1 MAEITYIEAIRQA
14 LWEEMERDDRV
25 FLIGEDIGAYGGA
38 FKISVGFLDRF
49 GEERVIDTPIAESAL
64 VGAAV
69 GAALMGQRPVVE
81 MQFADFI
88 ACGFDQV
95 VNMAAKFHYRTG
107 TSVPLVIRAPSGGG
121 VHGGPFHSQN
131 PEAWF
136 VHVPGLKVVAPS
148 TPTDAKGM
156 LKAAIRDPDPVIYF
170 EHKYLYRRIKG
181 KIPDEDFTVTL
192 GKAEVKREGIDVSII
207 TYGAMVHQALQAANQ
222 VAAMGISTEILDLR
236 TLLPLDREAI
246 LATARKTGKVLIVH
260 EAVRTG
266 GVGGEVA
273 AIIAESAFDRLD
285 GPVLRLTAPDTP
297 VPFSAPLEEA
307 FLPNAAKIAAALE
320 RLAAY

>member
-1 MAEITYIEAIRQA
+1 MAEITYIEGIRQA

-25 FLIGEDIGAYGGA
+25 FLMGEDIGAYGGA
-38 FKISVGFLDRF
+38 FKITVGFLDRF
-49 GEERVIDTPIAESAL
+49 GEDRVIDTPIAESAL

-88 ACGFDQV
+88 ACGFDQI

-148 TPTDAKGM
+148 TPMDAKGL

-181 KIPDEDFTVTL
+181 KVPDEEFTVPL
-192 GKAEVKREGIDVSII
+192 GKAEVKREGTDVSII
-207 TYGAMVHQALQAANQ
+207 TYGAMLHQSLQAANQ
-222 VAAMGISTEILDLR
+222 AAATGISAEVLDLR

-246 LATARKTGKVLIVH
+246 LATACKTGKVLVVH
-260 EAVRTG
+260 EAARTG
-266 GVGGEVA
+266 GVGAEVA

-297 VPFSAPLEEA
+297 VPFSAPLEEL
-307 FLPNAAKIAAALE
+307 FLPSAAKIAAALD

>member
-1 MAEITYIEAIRQA
+1 MAEITYIEGIRQA
-14 LWEEMERDDRV
+14 LWEEMERDERV

-38 FKISVGFLDRF
+38 FKITVGFLDRF

-69 GAALMGQRPVVE
+69 GAALMGERPVVE

-88 ACGFDQV
+88 ACGFDQI

-148 TPTDAKGM
+148 TPMDAKGL

-181 KIPDEDFTVTL
+181 KVPDEEFTLPL
-192 GKAEVKREGIDVSII
+192 GQAEVKREGTDASII
-207 TYGAMVHQALQAANQ
+207 TYGAMVHQALQAADR
-222 VAAMGISTEILDLR
+222 VAGMGISAEILDLR

-260 EAVRTG
+260 EATRTG
-266 GVGGEVA
+266 GPGGEIAALIGEHAFEHLDAPIVRVA
-273 AIIAESAFDRLD
+273 
-285 GPVLRLTAPDTP
+285 PPDTP
-297 VPFSAPLEEA
+297 VPYSPPLEEY
-307 FLPNAAKIAAALE
+307 FLPNASKIADAIRALAE
-320 RLAAY
+320 Y

>member
-1 MAEITYIEAIRQA
+1 MAERTYLDAIHQG
-14 LWEEMERDDRV
+14 LLEEMERDERV
-25 FLIGEDIGAYGGA
+25 FLIGED
-38 FKISVGFLDRF
+38 
-49 GEERVIDTPIAESAL
+49 RVIDTPIAESAL

-88 ACGFDQV
+88 ACGFDQI
-95 VNMAAKFHYRTG
+95 VNMAAKLHYRTG

-131 PEAWF
+131 PEGWF

-148 TPTDAKGM
+148 TPMDAKGL

-181 KIPDEDFTVTL
+181 KVPDEDFAVPL
-192 GKAEVKREGIDVSII
+192 GKAEVKREGNDVSII

-222 VAAMGISTEILDLR
+222 VAAQGISAEILDLR

-246 LATARKTGKVLIVH
+246 LATTRKTGKVLVVH
-260 EAVRTG
+260 EATRTG

-273 AIIAESAFDRLD
+273 SIIAESAFDRLD
-285 GPVLRLTAPDTP
+285 GPIMRLTAPDTP

-307 FLPNAAKIAAALE
+307 FLPNAAKIAAAVE
-320 RLAAY
+320 RLVAY

>member
-1 MAEITYIEAIRQA
+1 MAEITYIEGIRRA
-14 LWEEMERDDRV
+14 LWEEMERDERV

-38 FKISVGFLDRF
+38 FKITVGFLERF
-49 GEERVIDTPIAESAL
+49 GEDRVIDTPIAESAL

-88 ACGFDQV
+88 ACGFDQI
-95 VNMAAKFHYRTG
+95 VNMAAKLHYRTG

-131 PEAWF
+131 PEGWF

-148 TPTDAKGM
+148 TPMDAKGL

-181 KIPDEDFTVTL
+181 KVPDEDFAVPL
-192 GKAEVKREGIDVSII
+192 GKAEVKREGNDVSII

-222 VAAMGISTEILDLR
+222 VAAQGISAEILDLR

-246 LATARKTGKVLIVH
+246 LATSRKTGKVLVVH
-260 EAVRTG
+260 EATRTG
-266 GVGGEVA
+266 GIGGEVA
-273 AIIAESAFDRLD
+273 SIIAESAFDRLD
-285 GPVLRLTAPDTP
+285 GPIMRLTAPDTP

-307 FLPNAAKIAAALE
+307 FLPNAVKIAAAVE
-320 RLAAY
+320 RLVAY

>member
-1 MAEITYIEAIRQA
+1 MAEITYIEGIRRA
-14 LWEEMERDDRV
+14 LWEEMERDERV

-38 FKISVGFLDRF
+38 FKITMGFLERF
-49 GEERVIDTPIAESAL
+49 GEDRVIDTPIAESAL

-88 ACGFDQV
+88 ACGFDQI
-95 VNMAAKFHYRTG
+95 VNMAAKLHYRTG
-107 TSVPLVIRAPSGGG
+107 TSVPLVIRAPFGGG
-121 VHGGPFHSQN
+121 VHGGPFHSQS
-131 PEAWF
+131 PEGWF

-148 TPTDAKGM
+148 TPMDAKGL

-181 KIPDEDFTVTL
+181 KVPDEDFAVPL
-192 GKAEVKREGIDVSII
+192 GKGEVKREGSDLSVI

-222 VAAMGISTEILDLR
+222 VAAQGISAEILDLR

-246 LATARKTGKVLIVH
+246 LATARKTGKVLVVH
-260 EAVRTG
+260 EATRTG

-273 AIIAESAFDRLD
+273 AIVAESAFDRLD

-307 FLPNAAKIAAALE
+307 FLPNAVKIAAAIE
-320 RLAAY
+320 RLVAY

>member
-1 MAEITYIEAIRQA
+1 MAEITYIEGIRRA
-14 LWEEMERDDRV
+14 LWEEMERDERV
-25 FLIGEDIGAYGGA
+25 FLMGEDIGAYGGA
-38 FKISVGFLDRF
+38 FKITMGFQERF
-49 GEERVIDTPIAESAL
+49 GEDRVIDTPIAESAL

-88 ACGFDQV
+88 ACGFDQI
-95 VNMAAKFHYRTG
+95 VNMAAKLHYRTG
-107 TSVPLVIRAPSGGG
+107 ASVPLVIRAPSGGG

-131 PEAWF
+131 PEGWF

-148 TPTDAKGM
+148 TPMDAKGL

-181 KIPDEDFTVTL
+181 KVPDEDFAVPL
-192 GKAEVKREGIDVSII
+192 GKAEVKREGNDISII

-222 VAAMGISTEILDLR
+222 VAAQGISAEILDLR

-246 LATARKTGKVLIVH
+246 LATARKTGKVLVVH
-260 EAVRTG
+260 EATRTG

-273 AIIAESAFDRLD
+273 SIVAESAFDRLD
-285 GPVLRLTAPDTP
+285 GPIMRLTAPDTP

-307 FLPNAAKIAAALE
+307 FLPNAVKIAAAIE
-320 RLAAY
+320 RLVAY

>member
-1 MAEITYIEAIRQA
+1 MAEITYIEGIRQA
-14 LWEEMERDDRV
+14 LWEEMERDERV

-38 FKISVGFLDRF
+38 FKITVGFLDRF

-69 GAALMGQRPVVE
+69 GAALMGERPVVE

-88 ACGFDQV
+88 ACGFDQI

-148 TPTDAKGM
+148 TPMDAKGL

-181 KIPDEDFTVTL
+181 KVPDEEFTLPL
-192 GKAEVKREGIDVSII
+192 GQAEVKREGTDASII
-207 TYGAMVHQALQAANQ
+207 TYGAMVHQAFQAADR
-222 VAAMGISTEILDLR
+222 VAGMGISAEILDLR

-260 EAVRTG
+260 EATRTG
-266 GVGGEVA
+266 GLGGEVA

-285 GPVLRLTAPDTP
+285 GPILRVTAPDTP

-307 FLPNAAKIAAALE
+307 FLPNALKIAAALE
-320 RLAAY
+320 RLATY